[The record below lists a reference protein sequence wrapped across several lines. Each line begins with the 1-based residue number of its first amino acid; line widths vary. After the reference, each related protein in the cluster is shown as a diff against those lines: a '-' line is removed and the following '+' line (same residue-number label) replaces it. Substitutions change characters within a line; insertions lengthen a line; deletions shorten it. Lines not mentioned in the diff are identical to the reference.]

1 MFTRP
6 RIIPVLLYD
15 DRDLVK
21 TVNFKDRTYLGD
33 PVNAVK
39 IFNRKGIDELSVL
52 DIGATKNGR
61 EPDYELLKDIASEAF
76 MPLSCGGGIITAEQV
91 RELLAIGYEKVV
103 INSGLIRNPKQI
115 EMAVELFGSQSI
127 VASID
132 AKMVN
137 GEYKCVISDGIE
149 IINKTPV
156 ELAKT
161 VERMGVGE
169 IIINSVD
176 RDGMMQGYDINLV
189 RSVVESVKI
198 PVTAIGGAGG
208 IKDLKEVLREGH
220 AHAAAGGS
228 MFVYYG
234 RLKAVLITMPDEKEL
249 ILEGIY
255 QEIEIKG

>member
-15 DRDLVK
+15 DRDLIK
-21 TVNFKDRTYLGD
+21 TINFKDRTYLGD

-52 DIGATKNGR
+52 DIGATKNHR
-61 EPDYELLKDIASEAF
+61 EPDFELLKDIASEAF
-76 MPLSCGGGIITAEQV
+76 MPLSCGGGITNLEQV
-91 RELLAIGYEKVV
+91 HELLAIGYEKVV
-103 INSGLIRNPKQI
+103 INSELVRNPKLI
-115 EMAVELFGSQSI
+115 TESAEAFGSQSI

-132 AKMVN
+132 AKIIK
-137 GEYKCVISDGIE
+137 GQYHCVINDGQE
-149 IINKTPV
+149 VTDKVPV
-156 ELAKT
+156 ELAREA
-161 VERMGVGE
+161 ERLGAGE

-176 RDGMMQGYDINLV
+176 RDGMMQGYDIELIK
-189 RSVVESVKI
+189 SVADAVKI

-208 IKDLKEVLREGH
+208 IADLKNVLDEGH

-234 RLKAVLITMPDEKEL
+234 RLKAVLITAPNEKEL
-249 ILEGIY
+249 KEARIY
-255 QEIEIKG
+255 KE

>member
-15 DRDLVK
+15 DRDLIK
-21 TVNFKDRTYLGD
+21 TINFKDRTYLGD

-52 DIGATKNGR
+52 DIGATKNHR
-61 EPDYELLKDIASEAF
+61 EPDFELLKDIASEAF
-76 MPLSCGGGIITAEQV
+76 MPLSCGGGITNLEQV
-91 RELLAIGYEKVV
+91 HELLAIGYEKVV
-103 INSGLIRNPKQI
+103 INSELVRNPKLI
-115 EMAVELFGSQSI
+115 TESAEAFGSQSI

-132 AKMVN
+132 AKIIK
-137 GEYKCVISDGIE
+137 GQYHCVINDGQE
-149 IINKTPV
+149 VTDKVPV
-156 ELAKT
+156 ELAREA
-161 VERMGVGE
+161 ERLGAGE

-176 RDGMMQGYDINLV
+176 RDGMMQGYDIELV
-189 RSVVESVKI
+189 RSVADSVKI

-208 IKDLKEVLREGH
+208 IADLKKVLDEGH

-234 RLKAVLITMPDEKEL
+234 RLKAVLITAPSETEL
-249 ILEGIY
+249 KNAKIY
-255 QEIEIKG
+255 K